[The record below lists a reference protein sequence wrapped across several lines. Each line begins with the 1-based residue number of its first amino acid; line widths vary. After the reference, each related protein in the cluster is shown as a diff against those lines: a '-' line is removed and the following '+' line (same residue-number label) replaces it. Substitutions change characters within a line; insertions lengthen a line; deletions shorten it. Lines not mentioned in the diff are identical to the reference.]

1 MANEN
6 GFVEYKRLNM
16 EVKEI
21 ELEVKSKKITYIKQR
36 LFLLSF

>member
-6 GFVEYKRLNM
+6 GFVEYKSLNM